1 MNAIIRQCL
10 LFAVF
15 IAGPCGGLMAEENWP
30 MWRGPRGDGTSLEQ
44 EIPTTWSDTENIA
57 WKVAIPGQGHASP
70 IVWEDRVFLV
80 TCLDDGQ
87 RLLLCLDRN
96 DGTELWRKTVFTA
109 ELENHHQLNSTA
121 SSTPATDGK
130 LVYVSFLEPD
140 GTKKLFKDERY
151 ITPGKMVVA
160 AFDLKG
166 NLKWKV
172 RPGEFASIHG
182 YCSPPV
188 IWEDRLLVN
197 GDHDGDAYL
206 VALDKETGET
216 LWKVEREN
224 RTRSYSTP
232 IIREIDGRTQMILSG
247 NMCVASYNPADGSR
261 HWIIDGPT
269 EQFVASVVFN
279 GDLVFMTCGFPDK
292 LMQAIRPDGKGNVTD
307 THVVWE
313 SRESASYV
321 PSPVAVEDYFL
332 LVADTGIASQ
342 YKASTG
348 KRIWRERLGGG
359 HSASLI
365 TAGGLVYFTSDTGTT
380 TVIRPGEKFDVV
392 AQNELGERVSASPGG
407 SQGQIFLRGFKH
419 LYCIGEKE

>member
-1 MNAIIRQCL
+1 MNVISRQCL
-10 LFAVF
+10 LLAVL
-15 IAGPCGGLMAEENWP
+15 IAGPCGSLLAEENWP
-30 MWRGPRGDGTSLEQ
+30 MWRGPRGDGTSLQ
-44 EIPTTWSDTENIA
+44 QKIPTAWSGTENIA

-70 IVWEDRVFLV
+70 IVWQDQIFLV
-80 TCLDDGQ
+80 TCLEDGQ

-109 ELENHHQLNSTA
+109 ELENHHQLNSRA
-121 SSTPATDGK
+121 SSTPATDGE

-151 ITPGKMVVA
+151 ITPGRMVVA
-160 AFDLKG
+160 AYDLEG
-166 NLKWKV
+166 NLHWKV

-197 GDHDGDAYL
+197 GDHDGDSYL
-206 VALDKETGET
+206 LALDKETGET
-216 LWKVEREN
+216 IWKTQREN
-224 RTRSYSTP
+224 KTRSYSTP

-247 NMCVASYNPADGSR
+247 NMCVASYDPADGSR
-261 HWIIDGPT
+261 HWIVDGPT
-269 EQFVASVVFN
+269 EQFVASVVYN
-279 GDLVFMTCGFPDK
+279 GELIFMTCGFPDK

-321 PSPVAVEDYFL
+321 PSPVAVGDYFL
-332 LVADTGIASQ
+332 LVADNGIASQ

-380 TVIRPGEKFDVV
+380 TVVRPGEKFDLV
-392 AQNELGERVSASPGG
+392 AKNELGERVSASPAV
-407 SQGQIFLRGFKH
+407 SQGQLFLRGFEH

>member
-1 MNAIIRQCL
+1 
-10 LFAVF
+10 
-15 IAGPCGGLMAEENWP
+15 

-44 EIPTTWSDTENIA
+44 KIPTTWSDTENIA

-70 IVWEDRVFLV
+70 IVWQDRIFLV
-80 TCLDDGQ
+80 SSLDDGQ
-87 RLLLCLDRN
+87 RLLLCLDRR
-96 DGTELWRKTVFTA
+96 DGSELWRKTVFTA
-109 ELENHHQLNSTA
+109 ELENHHQLNSRA
-121 SSTPATDGK
+121 SSTPATDGD

-160 AFDLKG
+160 AFDLEG

-197 GDHDGDAYL
+197 GDHDGDSYL

-247 NMCVASYNPADGSR
+247 NMCVASYDPADGTR
-261 HWIIDGPT
+261 HWIVDGPT
-269 EQFVASVVFN
+269 EQFVASVVYN
-279 GDLVFMTCGFPDK
+279 GDLIFMTCGFPDK
-292 LMQAIRPDGKGNVTD
+292 LMQAIRPDGKGNVSD

-332 LVADTGIASQ
+332 LVADNGIASQ
-342 YKASTG
+342 YEAATG
-348 KRIWRERLGGG
+348 KRLWRERLGGG

-380 TVIRPGEKFDVV
+380 TVVRPGEKFDVI
-392 AQNELGERVSASPGG
+392 AKNELGERVSASPAV
-407 SQGQIFLRGFKH
+407 SQGQLFLRGFKH

>member
-1 MNAIIRQCL
+1 
-10 LFAVF
+10 
-15 IAGPCGGLMAEENWP
+15 
-30 MWRGPRGDGTSLEQ
+30 MWRGPRGDGTSLQ
-44 EIPTTWSDTENIA
+44 QKIPTAWSGTENIA

-70 IVWEDRVFLV
+70 IVWQDQIFLV
-80 TCLDDGQ
+80 TCLEDGQ

-109 ELENHHQLNSTA
+109 ELENHHQLNSRA
-121 SSTPATDGK
+121 SSTPATDGE

-151 ITPGKMVVA
+151 ITPGRMVVA
-160 AFDLKG
+160 AYDLEG
-166 NLKWKV
+166 NLHWKV

-197 GDHDGDAYL
+197 GDHDGDSYL
-206 VALDKETGET
+206 LALDKETGET
-216 LWKVEREN
+216 IWKTQREN
-224 RTRSYSTP
+224 KTRSYSTP

-247 NMCVASYNPADGSR
+247 NMCVASYDPADGSR
-261 HWIIDGPT
+261 HWIVDGPT
-269 EQFVASVVFN
+269 EQFVASVVYN
-279 GDLVFMTCGFPDK
+279 GELIFMTCGFPDK

-321 PSPVAVEDYFL
+321 PSPVAVGDYFL
-332 LVADTGIASQ
+332 LVADNGIASQ

-380 TVIRPGEKFDVV
+380 TVVRPGEKFDLV
-392 AQNELGERVSASPGG
+392 AKNELGERVSASPAV
-407 SQGQIFLRGFKH
+407 SQGQLFLRGFEH

>member
-1 MNAIIRQCL
+1 MNVISRQCL
-10 LFAVF
+10 LLAVL
-15 IAGPCGGLMAEENWP
+15 IAGPCGSLLAEENWP
-30 MWRGPRGDGTSLEQ
+30 MWRGPRGDGTSLQ
-44 EIPTTWSDTENIA
+44 QKIPTAWSGTENIA

-70 IVWEDRVFLV
+70 IVWQDRVFLV
-80 TCLDDGQ
+80 TCLEDGQ

-109 ELENHHQLNSTA
+109 ELENHHQLNSRA
-121 SSTPATDGK
+121 SSTPATDGE

-151 ITPGKMVVA
+151 ITPGRMVVA
-160 AFDLKG
+160 AYDLEG
-166 NLKWKV
+166 NLHWKV

-197 GDHDGDAYL
+197 GDHDGDSYL
-206 VALDKETGET
+206 LALDKETGET
-216 LWKVEREN
+216 IWKTQREN
-224 RTRSYSTP
+224 KTRSYSTP

-247 NMCVASYNPADGSR
+247 NMCVASYDPADGSR
-261 HWIIDGPT
+261 HWIVDGPT
-269 EQFVASVVFN
+269 EQFVASVVYN
-279 GDLVFMTCGFPDK
+279 GELIFMTCGFPDK

-321 PSPVAVEDYFL
+321 PSPVAVGDYFL
-332 LVADTGIASQ
+332 LVADNGIASQ

-380 TVIRPGEKFDVV
+380 TVVRPGEKFDLV
-392 AQNELGERVSASPGG
+392 AKNELGERVSASPAV
-407 SQGQIFLRGFKH
+407 SQGQLFLRGFEH